1 MKLTLKQEN
10 FCNFYIETG
19 NASEAYRRAYAAEK
33 MKDESINRKAK
44 ELMDNGNITAR
55 IKELQGE
62 LKAISDITK
71 ERVLE
76 ELSAIAFADI
86 RDYVVFNGRSIRF
99 KPFKDLTDRQ
109 AKAIESI
116 KKGKNGIE
124 LRLHGKSWTIERI
137 CRMLG
142 FDAPQQIEQVL
153 TTGLEGACT
162 EELKKKLEKLMQ
174 ENGNK

>member
-1 MKLTLKQEN
+1 MKLTIKQEN

-19 NASEAYRRAYAAEK
+19 NASEAYRRSYATEK
-33 MKDESINRKAK
+33 MKDETINRKAK

-55 IKELQGE
+55 IKELQAE

-124 LRLHGKSWTIERI
+124 LHLHGKSWTIERI

-142 FDAPQQIEQVL
+142 FDVPQQIDQVL
-153 TTGLEGACT
+153 TTGLEGTSC
-162 EELKKKLEKLMQ
+162 EELRKKLEKLIQ
-174 ENGNK
+174 ENGNE

>member
-33 MKDESINRKAK
+33 MKDETINRVAFDLLNNPKIA
-44 ELMDNGNITAR
+44 AR

-62 LKAISDITK
+62 LKAVSDITK

-153 TTGLEGACT
+153 TTGLEGSSS
-162 EELKKKLEKLMQ
+162 EELRKKLEKLMQ

>member
-33 MKDESINRKAK
+33 MKDETINRVAFDLLNNPKIA
-44 ELMDNGNITAR
+44 AR

-86 RDYVVFNGRSIRF
+86 RDYVIFNGRSIRF

-124 LRLHGKSWTIERI
+124 LRLHGKNWTIERI

-153 TTGLEGACT
+153 TTGLEGSDS
-162 EELKKKLEKLMQ
+162 EELRKKLEKLMQ
-174 ENGNK
+174 ENGGK

>member
-33 MKDESINRKAK
+33 MKDETINRVAFDLLNNPKIA
-44 ELMDNGNITAR
+44 AR

-86 RDYVVFNGRSIRF
+86 RDYVVFNGRNIRF

-124 LRLHGKSWTIERI
+124 LRLHGKNWTIERI

-153 TTGLEGACT
+153 TTGLEGASS

-174 ENGNK
+174 ENGGK

>member
-33 MKDESINRKAK
+33 MKDETINRVAFDLLNNPK
-44 ELMDNGNITAR
+44 ITAR

-62 LKAISDITK
+62 LKAASDITK

-153 TTGLEGACT
+153 TTGLEGVSD
-162 EELKKKLEKLMQ
+162 EELKKKLEKLIQ
-174 ENGNK
+174 ENGNE